1 MGVKNKI
8 YLASIVVSFISVFV
22 SYLLGQLAANKKFKR
37 DQRYRRYNSLYIP
50 LMEMLY
56 KQRIGKYD
64 FYNLLVFDKFQP
76 FEKLLINN
84 VQFMG
89 KKSAKKLYFIVHQGK
104 SAVIKQNSHNLELL
118 SKGQALEPLSP
129 EAQDAINEYNALIEQ
144 LLLEAEKLAK
154 QLKLDPISEPL
165 RLALQ
170 KDQNCQSK

>member
-22 SYLLGQLAANKKFKR
+22 SYLF
-37 DQRYRRYNSLYIP
+37 
-50 LMEMLY
+50 
-56 KQRIGKYD
+56 
-64 FYNLLVFDKFQP
+64 
-76 FEKLLINN
+76 
-84 VQFMG
+84 
-89 KKSAKKLYFIVHQGK
+89 
-104 SAVIKQNSHNLELL
+104 
-118 SKGQALEPLSP
+118 
-129 EAQDAINEYNALIEQ
+129 IEQ